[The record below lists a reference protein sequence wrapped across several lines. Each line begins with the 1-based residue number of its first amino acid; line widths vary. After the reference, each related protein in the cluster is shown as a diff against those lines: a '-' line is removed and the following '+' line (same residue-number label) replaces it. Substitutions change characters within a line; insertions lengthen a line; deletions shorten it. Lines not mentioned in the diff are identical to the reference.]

1 MAITLVRSQSA
12 SSATNGTTASLTIS
26 VTPTA
31 GNLLVAIVNNS
42 VANSNG
48 TPTGWTAGGTATDVS
63 RVSTFWKISN
73 GAETTVSSTLGG
85 SSAWNIHYMEFN
97 SSLSSWTTAVTQ
109 SATTVQQTATT
120 NMTLASVTPSMP
132 SAVMVAVVS
141 YVGAL
146 GTPTWSNSYTSVAS
160 TASTGTVC
168 TLMSAYK
175 LVTAGGAQTAGATNT
190 VSAAYVGV
198 NSASIE
204 PSQLPIAWRPVGAR
218 GQAVVRS
225 TVW

>member
-85 SSAWNIHYMEFN
+85 SSAWNVHYMEFT
-97 SSLSSWTTAVTQ
+97 SSLSGWTTAVTQ
-109 SATTVQQTATT
+109 SATTIQQTATT
-120 NMTLASVTPSMP
+120 AMAVASVTPSMP
-132 SAVMVAVVS
+132 VAVMVATVS
-141 YVGAL
+141 YTGTL
-146 GTPTWSNSYTSVAS
+146 GTPSWSNSYVAVAS

-168 TLMSAYK
+168 TLQTAYK
-175 LVTAGGAQTAGATNT
+175 IVTAGGAQTTTDTNT
-190 VSAAYVGV
+190 VSAAYVAV

-204 PSQLPIAWRPVGAR
+204 PSQLPIGWRPAIR
-218 GQAVVRS
+218 MQAVTRS